1 MATSKTKT
9 KKTTANSTAAKK
21 TTATKK
27 PKIKATPKPKSRT
40 KKTKKTVQAAAVQT
54 AVSAPVTETPIR
66 TSSEAVRFESRNPLD
81 YFLRLDV
88 LIALALFFLLVTTV
102 ISFTVMQQE
111 LGEAQQAIKQL
122 EEIVYGE

>member
-27 PKIKATPKPKSRT
+27 PKIKATPKPKSRA
-40 KKTKKTVQAAAVQT
+40 KKTKKVVQAAAVQT
-54 AVSAPVTETPIR
+54 AVSAPVETSVQTR
-66 TSSEAVRFESRNPLD
+66 SEAVRFESRNPLD

-102 ISFTVMQQE
+102 ISFTVMRQE
-111 LGEAQQAIKQL
+111 LSEAQQAIEQL
-122 EEIVYGE
+122 EQIVYGR

>member
-27 PKIKATPKPKSRT
+27 PKTKATSRPKSRA
-40 KKTKKTVQAAAVQT
+40 KKTKKVVQAAAVQT
-54 AVSAPVTETPIR
+54 AVSAPVETSVQTR
-66 TSSEAVRFESRNPLD
+66 SEAVRFESRNPLD

-102 ISFTVMQQE
+102 ISFTVMRQE
-111 LGEAQQAIKQL
+111 LSEAQQAIEQL
-122 EEIVYGE
+122 EQIVYGR